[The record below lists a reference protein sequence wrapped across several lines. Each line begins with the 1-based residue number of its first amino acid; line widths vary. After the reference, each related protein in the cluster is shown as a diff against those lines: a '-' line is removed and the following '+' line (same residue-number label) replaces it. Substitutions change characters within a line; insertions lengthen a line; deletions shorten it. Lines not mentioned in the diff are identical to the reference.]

1 MTHQKPLK
9 LLETRRKSRRISL
22 SLNGGAFGDNNSNKL
37 KTTLHSSKL
46 SRRASHADHHHHSH
60 LDDVPIFLNGMN
72 GLNITGIMNSSI
84 KPPKHNHRRM
94 SQDSVKVKKG
104 RRHSDGGSL
113 LGHDSAYEFGT
124 SMSERYSNSLESSRE
139 SSTSL
144 NVPTRR
150 VSFGKKGGKIPW
162 CGCWG
167 II

>member
-1 MTHQKPLK
+1 MHL
-9 LLETRRKSRRISL
+9 
-22 SLNGGAFGDNNSNKL
+22 LNGNNYDEN
-37 KTTLHSSKL
+37 SSKL
-46 SRRASHADHHHHSH
+46 NTLHNSKLNRRSSHADHH
-60 LDDVPIFLNGMN
+60 DDIPVFLNGMN
-72 GLNITGIMNSSI
+72 GINIPGIMNSTM
-84 KPPKHNHRRM
+84 KQPKHNYRKM
-94 SQDSVKVKKG
+94 SQDSVKMRKG

-144 NVPTRR
+144 NIPARK

>member
-1 MTHQKPLK
+1 MTQQKLSKPP
-9 LLETRRKSRRISL
+9 ETRRKSRRISL
-22 SLNGGAFGDNNSNKL
+22 NLNGNNFDDNSSKL
-37 KTTLHSSKL
+37 KAMHNSKL
-46 SRRASHADHHHHSH
+46 SRRSSHADHH
-60 LDDVPIFLNGMN
+60 DEMPVFLNGMN
-72 GLNITGIMNSSI
+72 GLNGIINSSM
-84 KPPKHNHRRM
+84 KPPKHNHRKM
-94 SQDSVKVKKG
+94 SQDSIKMRKG

-124 SMSERYSNSLESSRE
+124 SMSERYSNSIESSRE

-144 NVPTRR
+144 NFPNRK